1 VREIKFRAW
10 VEEMVDVKV
19 IDWRGDTYMP
29 KPGIMDQRN
38 DLYFFEDYP
47 DMLMQFTGL
56 KDKNGVEIYEGDIDR
71 EYGVVVYDKATFGF
85 KGKDSHGHDS
95 ILILQWAEEREIIG
109 NIHENKEL
117 LK

>member
-10 VEEMVDVKV
+10 GPYAEDGAMCYTYDLAFEEYAP
-19 IDWRGDTYMP
+19 I
-29 KPGIMDQRN
+29 N
-38 DLYFFEDYP
+38 DLLGGVSWLEQY
-47 DMLMQFTGL
+47 TGL